1 MINSSRSNIP
11 NFLGFSL
18 FIYIILYI
26 FPFPLD
32 YLPGVD
38 YYILGYYKSL
48 RDQINLWVGIHVLGI
63 VDLEQQINGS
73 GDTTF
78 DYVMVVTYSMVSVL
92 LSMALW
98 LFFRGNL
105 PIEKT
110 WRAVIIYS
118 RYYLGITL
126 ISYGLAKFGEG
137 QFPSPRLDS
146 LEQLY
151 GDFSPMGL
159 AWRFFGYSA
168 TYKSFMGLAEI
179 IPGLLLLFRRTT
191 VLGALLAVAVTT
203 NIVLVNFSFDVPVKL
218 FSSHLLLF
226 SFLILSPFAADLF
239 RFLVLNQPTQL
250 RISTFPLQNKWG
262 KISRI
267 LIKAYL
273 VLLIPLSMGFS
284 RSLSNKFNASAN
296 QWEGVYQLEPSLN
309 AADSAI
315 SDAYWGKVI
324 VVHKSFVGYNRSNE
338 PDYYQIKEIHEGG
351 KLDIYKY
358 GNEETLYPVEI
369 SEQLGTYTIKG
380 NLNKKN
386 YRLTGSRKSK
396 SDYALMSRGF
406 HWINEYP
413 FNR

>member
-38 YYILGYYKSL
+38 YYILSYYKSL
-48 RDQINLWVGIHVLGI
+48 RDQINLWVGIHVLGL
-63 VDLEQQINGS
+63 VDLKQQINGS

-126 ISYGLAKFGEG
+126 ISYGVAKFGEG

-226 SFLILSPFAADLF
+226 SFLVLSPFAADIF

-250 RISTFPLQNKWG
+250 RISTFPLQNKWV

-284 RSLSNKFNASAN
+284 RSLSN
-296 QWEGVYQLEPSLN
+296 
-309 AADSAI
+309 
-315 SDAYWGKVI
+315 
-324 VVHKSFVGYNRSNE
+324 
-338 PDYYQIKEIHEGG
+338 
-351 KLDIYKY
+351 
-358 GNEETLYPVEI
+358 
-369 SEQLGTYTIKG
+369 
-380 NLNKKN
+380 
-386 YRLTGSRKSK
+386 
-396 SDYALMSRGF
+396 
-406 HWINEYP
+406 
-413 FNR
+413 